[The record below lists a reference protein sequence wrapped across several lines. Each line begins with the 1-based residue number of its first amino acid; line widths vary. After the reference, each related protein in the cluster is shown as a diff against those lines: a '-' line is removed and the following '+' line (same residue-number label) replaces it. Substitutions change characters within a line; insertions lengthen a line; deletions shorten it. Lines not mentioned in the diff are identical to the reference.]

1 MEVQKTQVHHGMNR
15 LCCEFES
22 RLAEFQN
29 QPSLVFGPSIDG
41 EDTVATAS
49 PLLASNGDDVC
60 IV

>member
-1 MEVQKTQVHHGMNR
+1 MEVQKTLVHHGMNWLR
-15 LCCEFES
+15 CEFNS

-49 PLLASNGDDVC
+49 PLLVSNGGDVY